1 MSKQQQEAAKVKM
14 LKHQLPGNSLL
25 SEKEEAKLGARK
37 NRYGVFNSDTVP
49 SDFDRV
55 VEIQK

>member
-1 MSKQQQEAAKVKM
+1 MSKQQKDATKAKL
-14 LKHQLPGNSLL
+14 LKHQLPGNSML
-25 SEKEEAKLGARK
+25 SEKEASKLGARK
-37 NRYGVFNSDTVP
+37 NRYGVFNTDTAQ